1 MTETYPI
8 LRKEA
13 QGRLKLNVDARMKLS
28 DENTLTWLIGKRF
41 RGVAADAGGVET
53 IYADSSGLPIHAD
66 LCETAPYD
74 FALLKV
80 LYPYWVEQRVGEP
93 VFSDMEAE
101 ITGVSIRRTSITGSN
116 ESSDINYVG
125 DTAVIL
131 HFATSSLMLELVSL
145 AIPVFNSTLIKR
157 TSDIS
162 ARDYGLS
169 LFENQNYVCN
179 HEIRTLQPVLDRQE
193 AILGQ
198 LELDCLQSVIGDKFL
213 FVGGRVM
220 PHWLMSWSVVVA
232 TERYKIHV
240 FGDIFLSLDEEFNH
254 ASTLRAEFAAGD
266 AISGK
271 NFERYSDHG
280 GEEIKTVHVVR
291 EVWNRFDHETLV
303 WTSIS
308 DIAIVFGLET
318 CDLVVSKAG
327 QHDELLKVSYFDRF
341 DEALLP
347 ELDTWMEEEG
357 PSRHERSRSTYE
369 VIKWA

>member
-8 LRKEA
+8 LRKETE
-13 QGRLKLNVDARMKLS
+13 GRLKFNVDARIKLG
-28 DENTLTWLIGKRF
+28 DENALTWLIGKRF
-41 RGVAADAGGVET
+41 RGVAADAGDVET

-66 LCETAPYD
+66 LCETDPYD

-93 VFSDMEAE
+93 AFSDLEAE

-116 ESSDINYVG
+116 ESSDISYVG

-131 HFATSSLMLELVSL
+131 HFATSSLMLELASL
-145 AIPVFNSTLIKR
+145 AMPVVNATWIKS

-162 ARDYGLS
+162 ARDYGIS
-169 LFENQNYVCN
+169 IFESQNYDCN
-179 HEIRTLQPVLDRQE
+179 HVIRTLQPVLDRQE

-198 LELDCLQSVIGDKFL
+198 FELDCLQSVIGDKFL
-213 FVGGRVM
+213 FVGGRGM
-220 PHWLMSWSVVVA
+220 PHWLMSWTVVVA
-232 TERYKIHV
+232 AERYKIHI
-240 FGDIFLSLDEEFNH
+240 FGDIFLSLDEDFDP

-266 AISGK
+266 AISGE

-291 EVWNRFDHETLV
+291 EVWRRFDHGTLV

-327 QHDELLKVSYFDRF
+327 QHDEMLKVSIFDRF
-341 DEALLP
+341 DQKFLP
-347 ELDTWMEEEG
+347 ELDTWMEDEG
-357 PSRHERSRSTYE
+357 PSRYERSRSTYE